1 MTGWMWVKGRLRI
14 KRAKPEPEPQP
25 EPEKPAKPRELAE
38 WLRRCPA
45 CHRLKVQPGENPAMY
60 VGMCMCDLKPEP

>member
-1 MTGWMWVKGRLRI
+1 MIDWAWVAGKLRI

-38 WLRRCPA
+38 WLRRCPV
-45 CHRLKVQPGENPAMY
+45 CHRLKVQPGENPGMI
-60 VGMCMCDLKPEP
+60 VGACMCDLKLE

>member
-1 MTGWMWVKGRLRI
+1 MIDWTWVSGRLRI
-14 KRAKPEPEPQP
+14 KRRRVQLE
-25 EPEKPAKPRELAE
+25 PAKPRELAE